1 VQVLLDSEFYSAE
14 IRPLMAQWVLV
25 YLHRNL
31 TQDLSY
37 SVSNADAWRYVQ
49 GAASGSACDYEE
61 FVAVKRR
68 IAEGA
73 AGSAEVARGIVCV
86 DQMIAFLCI
95 CNFAAF
101 HNSSGAE

>member
-1 VQVLLDSEFYSAE
+1 
-14 IRPLMAQWVLV
+14 MAQWVLV

-49 GAASGSACDYEE
+49 GAASASPTDYAE

-73 AGSAEVARGIVCV
+73 AGSAEVARGIAPV
-86 DQMIAFLCI
+86 DHMMASFCI
-95 CNFAAF
+95 FDFAA
-101 HNSSGAE
+101 SQ